1 MRSFTLLLSIMF
13 ILFTYSCRNSE
24 PVEKIFTEAEDPA
37 GIDMADW
44 TSVSAGL
51 NSGFGDT
58 DTRYSRSVPPGGKIF
73 NELSLSGWKGE
84 KVHCQL
90 LFWSA
95 SDEGEVSLS
104 ALSEQGNATF
114 PLENIVIR
122 TVGYVLAD
130 EYLDGCGSRDNDA
143 AKAHLVADRLDNKD
157 TFTLPG
163 MQTRPVWISIPIPP
177 GTQAGNY
184 SFSIEAISAND
195 TLRHNIR
202 LEVQDRLLPPPEDR
216 SFHLDL
222 WQNPFAVARYHEVDP
237 WSEEH
242 MRLLRPLLT
251 MLAGAG
257 QKCIT
262 ASITTAPWGGQTYD
276 PFGSMITWIKNSE
289 GYWDYDYSVFDQ
301 YVRLAFECG
310 IDKQINCYSMV
321 PWDNKYSW
329 FDQDSGKFV
338 SHVLL
343 PGSDEYIDTWKPF
356 LRDFRVHLMEMGWF
370 DKTVIAMDERGLK
383 EMKDLLDLINE
394 EAPGFEIAL
403 AGHYYED
410 VNSDIYDFSYNWND
424 ISDFAAQQIQ
434 ERKDR
439 DMITTYYVS
448 CSVAEPNTFTFSP
461 PAESCYLGWFAAA
474 MDFDG
479 FLRWAYN
486 SWPEK
491 PLYDSRFIRWPSGDT
506 YLVYPDARSSIRFE
520 RLIEGIQDYE
530 KISILKQEL
539 AMNPSMEAA
548 EAEIRISRF
557 LSAIGPNS
565 LDSIPAHEITSE
577 GRQMLEEISRIK

>member
-1 MRSFTLLLSIMF
+1 
-13 ILFTYSCRNSE
+13 
-24 PVEKIFTEAEDPA
+24 
-37 GIDMADW
+37 
-44 TSVSAGL
+44 
-51 NSGFGDT
+51 
-58 DTRYSRSVPPGGKIF
+58 
-73 NELSLSGWKGE
+73 
-84 KVHCQL
+84 
-90 LFWSA
+90 
-95 SDEGEVSLS
+95 
-104 ALSEQGNATF
+104 
-114 PLENIVIR
+114 
-122 TVGYVLAD
+122 
-130 EYLDGCGSRDNDA
+130 
-143 AKAHLVADRLDNKD
+143 
-157 TFTLPG
+157 
-163 MQTRPVWISIPIPP
+163 
-177 GTQAGNY
+177 
-184 SFSIEAISAND
+184 
-195 TLRHNIR
+195 
-202 LEVQDRLLPPPEDR
+202 
-216 SFHLDL
+216 
-222 WQNPFAVARYHEVDP
+222 
-237 WSEEH
+237 
-242 MRLLRPLLT
+242 
-251 MLAGAG
+251 
-257 QKCIT
+257 
-262 ASITTAPWGGQTYD
+262 
-276 PFGSMITWIKNSE
+276 MITWIKNSE

-343 PGSDEYIDTWKPF
+343 PGSDEYINTWKPF

-410 VNSDIYDFSYNWND
+410 INSDIYDFSYNWND

-474 MDFDG
+474 MGFDG

-486 SWPEK
+486 SWPEN

-530 KISILKQEL
+530 KIRILKQEL